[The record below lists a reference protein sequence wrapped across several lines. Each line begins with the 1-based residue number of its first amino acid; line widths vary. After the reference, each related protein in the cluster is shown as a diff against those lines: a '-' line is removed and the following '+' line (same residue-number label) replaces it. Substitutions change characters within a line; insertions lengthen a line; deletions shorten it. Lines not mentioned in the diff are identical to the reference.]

1 MTCACPHCG
10 ARLAVVVG
18 MAGADVAKPA
28 ALRFD
33 LPAAPAPEPSTPAG
47 PAICRPA
54 IAYRGEG
61 AERESAWWARPD
73 RAVAAGAPLAMRA
86 NNGKRWSAT
95 AAGAAAGGELVE
107 TTDSKWRPDPA
118 ETFADPDWLADP
130 AGDK

>member
-1 MTCACPHCG
+1 M
-10 ARLAVVVG
+10 
-18 MAGADVAKPA
+18 
-28 ALRFD
+28 
-33 LPAAPAPEPSTPAG
+33 
-47 PAICRPA
+47 
-54 IAYRGEG
+54 
-61 AERESAWWARPD
+61 
-73 RAVAAGAPLAMRA
+73 AAGAPLAMKA